1 MHISYVDYYDTK
13 NIYIM
18 NMYMHL
24 HGDKKRKWYEAY
36 FFLYVRIVCNI
47 LYIYIISRRPARST
61 NEHGRIETYSCLC
74 GVLVCRGALELY
86 Y

>member
-1 MHISYVDYYDTK
+1 
-13 NIYIM
+13 
-18 NMYMHL
+18 MHL

-61 NEHGRIETYSCLC
+61 NEHGRIETYSCLWSMISYYVISLHRC
-74 GVLVCRGALELY
+74 VRALL
-86 Y
+86 